1 MSHVGYSYVVNDRN
15 TEVHAMGSKGS
26 LVGTT
31 RYAWAQGKRSGTG
44 DTTVTAG
51 RMPVYRLGA
60 HGQARRGDYSAVR
73 DALRWM
79 AMAGKEGV

>member
-1 MSHVGYSYVVNDRN
+1 MDSMRVDAAPLAAKLSQATSSGSHYK
-15 TEVHAMGSKGS
+15 MI
-26 LVGTT
+26 
-31 RYAWAQGKRSGTG
+31 
-44 DTTVTAG
+44 TAG